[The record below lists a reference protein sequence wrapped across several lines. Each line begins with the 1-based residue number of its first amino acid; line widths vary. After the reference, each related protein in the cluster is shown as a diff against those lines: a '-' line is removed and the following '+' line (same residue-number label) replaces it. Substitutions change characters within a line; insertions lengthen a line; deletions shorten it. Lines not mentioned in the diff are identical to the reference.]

1 MEIIWI
7 LIICALISCS
17 FVGYYTYKQMKNGM
31 PFIEALVSTIF
42 RMF

>member
-7 LIICALISCS
+7 LIICASIWCS